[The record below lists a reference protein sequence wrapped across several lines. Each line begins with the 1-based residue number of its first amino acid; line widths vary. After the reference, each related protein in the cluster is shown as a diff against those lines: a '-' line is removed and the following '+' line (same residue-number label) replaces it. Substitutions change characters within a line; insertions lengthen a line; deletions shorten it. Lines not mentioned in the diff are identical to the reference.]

1 MSSAF
6 DSIALESLSLLEA
19 RLRRIEYAILGHV
32 DEEASAESNRAS
44 AAEQLSTLEQSLA
57 QLTSSSDTLRNMIE
71 LHEKYPDLFHAPTAD
86 GASINLD
93 TATILSI
100 VVSSASLYS
109 TVASRLTSMAD
120 IPVPSAD
127 LSAQLIELQPRI
139 SRIEAIQV
147 SQYLELLHLRERS
160 ALLVE
165 MEYTKNVLHLG
176 DAWATMETRIKR
188 VERKIAAREKVKE

>member
-6 DSIALESLSLLEA
+6 DSTALESLSLLEA
-19 RLRRIEYAILGHV
+19 RLRRIEYAILGNP
-32 DEEASAESNRAS
+32 DEKASTESSKAS

-57 QLTSSSDTLRNMIE
+57 QLTSSSDTLRNLLE
-71 LHEKYPDLFHAPTAD
+71 LHEKYPDLFHAPSAD

-100 VVSSASLYS
+100 VVSSATLYS
-109 TVASRLTSMAD
+109 TVASQLTSMAD

-127 LSAQLIELQPRI
+127 LSARLIELQPRI

-147 SQYLELLHLRERS
+147 SQHLELSHLRERS

-165 MEYTKNVLHLG
+165 REHTMNVLRLG

-188 VERKIAAREKVKE
+188 VERKLAAREKVKE